1 MVVAEPVASSVVSP
15 WGPHVE
21 GRLKIMIAGGGIG
34 GLCTALVL
42 QNQGHDVH
50 IYEKATSYRPF
61 GGPIQIASNALES
74 LKRIDQNVYN
84 AILEQSTSIGTR
96 KNGLKDGLSNEWFA
110 TFDLY
115 APARRRN
122 QDSSVVI
129 DRPIL
134 QEILL
139 QGIGR
144 GTVSNG
150 CEVTGY
156 TKHQYS
162 APGNSVTGLLSNGS
176 SVQCDLLIGSD
187 GINSK
192 VREKLVPRLSDPVW
206 SGYTCFAAIAN
217 CVPDDIKDVGYKVFL
232 GSRKYFVSVD
242 VGGGRIQW
250 YAFLNLPPNSL
261 SLKDGEESINF
272 LRDEFKGWSPEVE
285 QLLGSTAFDQIEQR
299 DLFDRAPEFKRAHPS
314 IPLIPLPLPA
324 CPYPQPSPYTSLS
337 NQVGRRP
344 RLPARRR
351 RAPHAAHAGAGRRH
365 GHRGRPRARP
375 GVAAR
380 RTDAWRARGATR
392 ARPLPAEPRPPCRR
406 RAGDLAQCERL
417 PLPV

>member
-1 MVVAEPVASSVVSP
+1 
-15 WGPHVE
+15 
-21 GRLKIMIAGGGIG
+21 MIAGGGIG

-74 LKRIDQNVYN
+74 LKRIDQTVYN

-250 YAFLNLPPNSL
+250 YAFLNIPPQSL
-261 SLKDGEESINF
+261 SLQPEEMCAWLKETQFS
-272 LRDEFKGWSPEVE
+272 DWSEEV
-285 QLLGSTAFDQIEQR
+285 
-299 DLFDRAPEFKRAHPS
+299 RAP
-314 IPLIPLPLPA
+314 PA
-324 CPYPQPSPYTSLS
+324 
-337 NQVGRRP
+337 RRP
-344 RLPARRR
+344 RAARPSSAARPCARTSTAPRTAGPLTGRAALRCPHRCTSCSTTRR
-351 RAPHAAHAGAGRRH
+351 STRWSSATCTTARPTCSGRR
-365 GHRGRPRARP
+365 GACACSATPR
-375 GVAAR
+375 
-380 RTDAWRARGATR
+380 TR
-392 ARPLPAEPRPPCRR
+392 
-406 RAGDLAQCERL
+406 
-417 PLPV
+417 

>member
-1 MVVAEPVASSVVSP
+1 MPRPAGSSRASRNPAMVVAEPVASSVVSP

-21 GRLKIMIAGGGIG
+21 GRLKVMIAGGGIG

-74 LKRIDQNVYN
+74 LKRIDQDVYD

-110 TFDLY
+110 TFDLF
-115 APARRRN
+115 APARRRG

-192 VREKLVPRLSDPVW
+192 VR
-206 SGYTCFAAIAN
+206 A
-217 CVPDDIKDVGYKVFL
+217 
-232 GSRKYFVSVD
+232 
-242 VGGGRIQW
+242 
-250 YAFLNLPPNSL
+250 
-261 SLKDGEESINF
+261 
-272 LRDEFKGWSPEVE
+272 
-285 QLLGSTAFDQIEQR
+285 
-299 DLFDRAPEFKRAHPS
+299 
-314 IPLIPLPLPA
+314 
-324 CPYPQPSPYTSLS
+324 
-337 NQVGRRP
+337 
-344 RLPARRR
+344 
-351 RAPHAAHAGAGRRH
+351 
-365 GHRGRPRARP
+365 RAR
-375 GVAAR
+375 AR
-380 RTDAWRARGATR
+380 AKVRVKVRVRVRVRVRAR
-392 ARPLPAEPRPPCRR
+392 
-406 RAGDLAQCERL
+406 DRL
-417 PLPV
+417 GRDQLEGTCSHPTPTPTPPLPVTLTLTRTRRCARSSCPGCRSRSGRGTRASRPSRSACPTISRTWATRSYAAASPSPQP